1 MKIMKTD
8 SCQKESNAFGVKNG
22 ILLGRVWVNKSPS
35 SQVTF
40 HRSCCL
46 FKMVH
51 RINCLFQDLTLNVP
65 KQYMHPSWK
74 PEAARKEAFLH
85 AFSCSFAPSTCT
97 ASATLYP
104 CDVLANAGLLCRNG
118 WGVKRIFL
126 HLGSWQ
132 SLAFLGVPWRSLADL
147 GGPWRTLADLPK
159 SLATMPH
166 GNVSHKPW
174 EWPCS
179 QLCLNAG
186 KDLWASGLK
195 FQKWWNTYGT
205 LEKIW
210 KEFHKD
216 KSRGAEKMRI
226 CIGRCANGAASLRA
240 AVPCLNMET

>member
-1 MKIMKTD
+1 MF
-8 SCQKESNAFGVKNG
+8 QSNTCIPLENRKPPVKKHFCM
-22 ILLGRVWVNKSPS
+22 LSH
-35 SQVTF
+35 F
-40 HRSCCL
+40 HL
-46 FKMVH
+46 H
-51 RINCLFQDLTLNVP
+51 HPLTLRP
-65 KQYMHPSWK
+65 L
-74 PEAARKEAFLH
+74 R
-85 AFSCSFAPSTCT
+85 CI
-97 ASATLYP
+97 
-104 CDVLANAGLLCRNG
+104 LAMYLQTRAWCCVAMG

-132 SLAFLGVPWRSLADL
+132 SLAFLGVPWR
-147 GGPWRTLADLPK
+147 TLADLPK

-166 GNVSHKPW
+166 GNASHKPW

-179 QLCLNAG
+179 QFCFNAG

-210 KEFHKD
+210 KEFHTD

>member
-1 MKIMKTD
+1 MFICTIHLHCVRYAVSLRCTCKRGLVV
-8 SCQKESNAFGVKNG
+8 SQ
-22 ILLGRVWVNKSPS
+22 WVG
-35 SQVTF
+35 
-40 HRSCCL
+40 C
-46 FKMVH
+46 
-51 RINCLFQDLTLNVP
+51 
-65 KQYMHPSWK
+65 
-74 PEAARKEAFLH
+74 EAHF
-85 AFSCSFAPSTCT
+85 FAPR
-97 ASATLYP
+97 
-104 CDVLANAGLLCRNG
+104 LLTE
-118 WGVKRIFL
+118 
-126 HLGSWQ
+126 
-132 SLAFLGVPWRSLADL
+132 LGVPWRSLAFL